1 MEKVKESIL
10 VIDDNDINRRYVK
23 TVLRGPEIDIL
34 LVESG
39 FQALELIED
48 HIPAIILIDIQM
60 PLMDGFECYDR
71 LRKKLG
77 EDIPMLA
84 ITAFSNS
91 EEREEF
97 ISYGFNDSIMKP
109 VMPDILRSIV
119 AHWLSN
125 LKAKKQEIPS
135 LKQQDFDLATINEL
149 KRHANTTELSELYN
163 DFIDEI
169 NIFYERL
176 VLLKDTKNYPE
187 ILSILH
193 IIKGN
198 AGSLGFAKLS
208 ELTSKLEID
217 IKSDEDVSLSV
228 RVQEI
233 VDYSSEIFS
242 VYKAQLTLN
251 A

>member
-1 MEKVKESIL
+1 MEKVKENIL

-23 TVLRGPEIDIL
+23 TVLRAPDRDIL
-34 LVESG
+34 LAESG

-48 HIPAIILIDIQM
+48 HIPTIVLIDIQM

-71 LRKKLG
+71 MRKQLG
-77 EDIPMLA
+77 ADIPMLA

-109 VMPDILRSIV
+109 VRPEVLRNIV
-119 AHWLSN
+119 EYWLGHF
-125 LKAKKQEIPS
+125 KAKKQEDLS
-135 LKQQDFDLATINEL
+135 VRQLDFDLATINEL
-149 KRHANTTELSELYN
+149 KRHANTRELNELYN
-163 DFIDEI
+163 EFIDETKI
-169 NIFYERL
+169 LNEKF
-176 VLLKDTKNYPE
+176 VFLKDTQNYPE

-217 IKSDEDVSLSV
+217 MKSGGDVSLSV
-228 RVQEI
+228 RIQEI
-233 VDYSSEIFS
+233 IDYSSEIFR
-242 VYKAQLTLN
+242 VYKTQLTLN